1 MDEQKIIT
9 RDFVLA
15 FLSQFVFSFAFS
27 MLIPTLPIYL
37 LRLGSREETIGI
49 LIGVFSVS
57 SLVLRPS
64 VGNLLSRV
72 PERQVMMAGSFVSGL
87 ASLAYLFALPFWPF
101 FIVRVLQGAGYA
113 LVSTAANTLIAN
125 IGPAGRR
132 GQSLGYFYLS
142 FNIPFALAPAL
153 GMFLINRFDFVVLFL
168 ASTGLYIVSLILVT
182 GLSRRH
188 DGPPVHSAFQ
198 GGSFYN
204 RENLPPSMVSFF
216 MHVIWGTVTTFF
228 PLFALNHGV
237 SNPGLIF
244 SVVAFMLI
252 SGRIFAGR
260 VLDLYRRESIILPCL
275 VVYAIAMVIL
285 VFSKTLPMFILMAVI
300 WGAGHA
306 LFYPALVALAI
317 DRASSSRGAL
327 MAMFSAAGDFGV
339 GMGPVIMGIILQN
352 TSYPVMFMCVAF
364 TGMLNIFYFQFFVKR
379 KKEDLG

>member
-1 MDEQKIIT
+1 MNQKIFT
-9 RDFVLA
+9 RDFVLS
-15 FLSQFVFSFAFS
+15 FFSQFTSTSITS
-27 MLIPTLPIYL
+27 MLLPTLPIYL
-37 LRLGSREETIGI
+37 SRIGSREEAIGI

-101 FIVRVLQGAGYA
+101 FIARVFQGAGYA

-168 ASTGLYIVSLILVT
+168 GCAGLYIASLILVT

-198 GGSFYN
+198 DGSFFN

-285 VFSKTLPMFILMAVI
+285 VFSRTLPMFILMAVI

-364 TGMLNIFYFQFFVKR
+364 TGMVNIFYFQFFVKR
-379 KKEDLG
+379 KKGFPG

>member
-1 MDEQKIIT
+1 
-9 RDFVLA
+9 
-15 FLSQFVFSFAFS
+15 
-27 MLIPTLPIYL
+27 
-37 LRLGSREETIGI
+37 
-49 LIGVFSVS
+49 
-57 SLVLRPS
+57 
-64 VGNLLSRV
+64 
-72 PERQVMMAGSFVSGL
+72 MMAGSLVSGL
-87 ASLAYLFALPFWPF
+87 ASFAYLFALPFWPF
-101 FIVRVLQGAGYA
+101 FIVRIFQGAGYA
-113 LVSTAANTLIAN
+113 LVSTAAYTLIAN

-168 ASTGLYIVSLILVT
+168 ACAGLYIVSLILVT
-182 GLSRRH
+182 GLTRRH
-188 DGPPVHSAFQ
+188 DTPPDPSAFQ
-198 GGSFYN
+198 GGSFFN

-260 VLDLYRRESIILPCL
+260 VLDLYSRESIILPCL

-285 VFSKTLPMFILMAVI
+285 IFSNSLPMFILMAVI

-327 MAMFSAAGDFGV
+327 MAMFTAAGDFGV
-339 GMGPVIMGIILQN
+339 GIGPVVMGIILQH
-352 TSYPVMFMCVAF
+352 TSYLFMFMCVAF

-379 KKEDLG
+379 KK

>member
-1 MDEQKIIT
+1 MDDQRIIT

-15 FLSQFVFSFAFS
+15 FLSQFVFFFAFS

-37 LRLGSREETIGI
+37 SRLGSREEAIGI
-49 LIGVFSVS
+49 LMGVFSVS
-57 SLVLRPS
+57 SLVFRPS
-64 VGNLLSRV
+64 VGKLLSRV
-72 PERQVMMAGSFVSGL
+72 PERQVMMAGAFLSGL
-87 ASLAYLFALPFWPF
+87 TSIAYLFALPFWPF

-125 IGPAGRR
+125 IGPEGRR
-132 GQSLGYFYLS
+132 GQSLGYFFLS

-153 GMFLINRFDFVVLFL
+153 GMFLINRFDFAVLFL
-168 ASTGLYIVSLILVT
+168 SCTGLYIVAFILIT
-182 GLSRRH
+182 GLSRKH
-188 DGPPVHSAFQ
+188 DIQSDPSAFQ

-204 RENLPPSMVSFF
+204 RENIPPSMVSFF
-216 MHVIWGTVTTFF
+216 MHVIWGTVTTFL
-228 PLFALNHGV
+228 PLYALSHGV

-260 VLDLYRRESIILPCL
+260 VLDLYRRESVILPCL
-275 VVYAIAMVIL
+275 VVYVIAMIIL
-285 VFSKTLPMFILMAVI
+285 VFSRSLPMFILMAVI

-327 MAMFSAAGDFGV
+327 MAMFTAASDLGV
-339 GMGPVIMGIILQN
+339 GMGPVIMGIILQH
-352 TSYPVMFMCVAF
+352 SGYPFMFMCVAF
-364 TGMLNIFYFQFFVKR
+364 TAMLNIFYFQFFVKM

>member
-1 MDEQKIIT
+1 MDDQRIIT
-9 RDFVLA
+9 RDFVLV

-37 LRLGSREETIGI
+37 SRLGSREEAIGI

-72 PERQVMMAGSFVSGL
+72 PERQVMMAGTCVSGL

-132 GQSLGYFYLS
+132 GQSLGYFFLS

-168 ASTGLYIVSLILVT
+168 VCTGLYIASLILVI

-188 DGPPVHSAFQ
+188 DTQPDPSAFQ
-198 GGSFYN
+198 GGSFLQPG
-204 RENLPPSMVSFF
+204 EPPAFD
-216 MHVIWGTVTTFF
+216 GL
-228 PLFALNHGV
+228 LF
-237 SNPGLIF
+237 
-244 SVVAFMLI
+244 
-252 SGRIFAGR
+252 
-260 VLDLYRRESIILPCL
+260 
-275 VVYAIAMVIL
+275 
-285 VFSKTLPMFILMAVI
+285 
-300 WGAGHA
+300 HA
-306 LFYPALVALAI
+306 
-317 DRASSSRGAL
+317 R
-327 MAMFSAAGDFGV
+327 
-339 GMGPVIMGIILQN
+339 
-352 TSYPVMFMCVAF
+352 
-364 TGMLNIFYFQFFVKR
+364 
-379 KKEDLG
+379 DLGDRHDLFPSLCVKPWGIQPGIDLFGRGLHVDIRAYLCGESA